1 MLNINQ
7 GFGYRRGQLG
17 VFRIYDRDNLYT
29 RPLRPS
35 HQNIDKYNTAHT
47 ENQGEC
53 KCRRVAVDSL
63 VFYE

>member
-1 MLNINQ
+1 MLNIYQ
-7 GFGYRRGQLG
+7 GFGYRRQLG

-29 RPLRPS
+29 RPLHPS
-35 HQNIDKYNTAHT
+35 HQNIDKCNNART

-53 KCRRVAVDSL
+53 KWMQVDVDIL